1 MLITNLSEADQA
13 WVRERT
19 ELLFSGNFL
28 VSREVVHDPTR
39 LPGFIAVEHGER
51 VGVATYHIA
60 GELCELVSI
69 DSLCQFMGVGT
80 ELLAAVE
87 SAARAAGCARLWTIT
102 TNDNLDALRFFQRR
116 GFLITAY
123 RLGGM
128 DRIRELKP
136 IPADGYYGI
145 PIRDEIE
152 LEKPVAPGAGWRIV
166 Q

>member
-1 MLITNLSEADQA
+1 MLITNLSDADKA
-13 WVRERT
+13 WVQERT

-28 VSREVVHDPTR
+28 VSRDVVHDPTR

-51 VGVATYHIA
+51 VGLTTYHLD
-60 GELCELVSI
+60 GDLCELVSI

-87 SAARAAGCARLWTIT
+87 SAARAAGCTKLWAIT

-116 GFLITAY
+116 GFLIATY

-136 IPADGYYGI
+136 IPVVGYYGI
-145 PIRDEIE
+145 PIRDEVE
-152 LEKPVAPGAGWRIV
+152 LEKPITPGAGWRIV
-166 Q
+166 

>member
-1 MLITNLSEADQA
+1 MLITNLSDADKA
-13 WVRERT
+13 WVQERT

-51 VGVATYHIA
+51 VGLTTYHIA
-60 GELCELVSI
+60 GDLCELVSI

-87 SAARAAGCARLWTIT
+87 AAARAAGCAKLWTIT

-128 DRIRELKP
+128 NRIRELKP
-136 IPADGYYGI
+136 VPETGYYNI
-145 PIRDEIE
+145 PIRDEVE
-152 LEKPVAPGAGWRIV
+152 LEKPVAPGVGWRIV
-166 Q
+166 

>member
-1 MLITNLSEADQA
+1 MLITDLSDADKA
-13 WVRERT
+13 WVQERT

-60 GELCELVSI
+60 GDLCELVSI

-80 ELLAAVE
+80 ELLVAVE
-87 SAARAAGCARLWTIT
+87 KAARAAGCGKLWTIT

-116 GFLITAY
+116 GFVITAY

-136 IPADGYYGI
+136 IPEVGYYSI

-152 LEKPVAPGAGWRIV
+152 LEKPVARGAGWRV
-166 Q
+166 L

>member
-51 VGVATYHIA
+51 VGLTTYHIA

>member
-1 MLITNLSEADQA
+1 MLITNLSAADKA
-13 WVRERT
+13 WVQERT

-28 VSREVVHDPTR
+28 VSREVVHDPTV

-51 VGVATYHIA
+51 VGLVTYHIA

-116 GFLITAY
+116 GFLITSY

-136 IPADGYYGI
+136 IPAVGYYGI
-145 PIRDEIE
+145 PIRDEVE
-152 LEKPVAPGAGWRIV
+152 LEMPVAPGAGWRIV
-166 Q
+166 